1 MSALAEASK
10 KVALAIKN
18 EGKAS
23 ISNGPMRDVSARG
36 KIWPNHCAGEGQG
49 SSAQQLSEDDMD
61 QKINELSTDLERA
74 NRKCEVYRT
83 NLFSLLKDIE
93 DHKQRL
99 SIEVQ
104 NIKLSM
110 KDGL

>member
-1 MSALAEASK
+1 
-10 KVALAIKN
+10 
-18 EGKAS
+18 
-23 ISNGPMRDVSARG
+23 
-36 KIWPNHCAGEGQG
+36 
-49 SSAQQLSEDDMD
+49 MD
-61 QKINELSTDLERA
+61 QKINELSMDLECA
-74 NRKCEVYRT
+74 NRKCEAYRT
-83 NLFSLLKDIE
+83 NLLSLLKDIE

>member
-1 MSALAEASK
+1 
-10 KVALAIKN
+10 
-18 EGKAS
+18 
-23 ISNGPMRDVSARG
+23 
-36 KIWPNHCAGEGQG
+36 
-49 SSAQQLSEDDMD
+49 MD
-61 QKINELSTDLERA
+61 QKINELSVDLERA

-83 NLFSLLKDIE
+83 NLLSLLKDIE

-99 SIEVQ
+99 SVEVQ